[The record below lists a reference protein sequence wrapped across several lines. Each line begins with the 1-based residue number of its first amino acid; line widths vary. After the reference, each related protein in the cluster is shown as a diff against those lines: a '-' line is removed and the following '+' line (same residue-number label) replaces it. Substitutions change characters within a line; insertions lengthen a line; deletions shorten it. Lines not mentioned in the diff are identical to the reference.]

1 MEKLVLV
8 TGANKGIGYGIA
20 KHLGLNGWDII
31 LGARNEERAE
41 KAIQDLRSVDVNVVG
56 WVNIELSD
64 LRSIDTAANE
74 IKEQFPTLSLL
85 VNNAGIPGNMAEARD
100 RKSVV

>member
-20 KHLGLNGWDII
+20 KHLGLNGWNII

-41 KAIQDLRSVDVNVVG
+41 KAIQDLRSVGVNVVG
-56 WVNIELSD
+56 WVLI
-64 LRSIDTAANE
+64 T
-74 IKEQFPTLSLL
+74 
-85 VNNAGIPGNMAEARD
+85 
-100 RKSVV
+100 